1 MRRYLDQ
8 KLRLHLL
15 RVVDAL
21 EVHGSLLKASTA
33 LGVSQP
39 ALTRSLKDLEEL
51 VGARLFER
59 HTRGVRAT
67 EAGMV
72 LVRSGRRILA
82 ELRRTEEDLD
92 LFTGAFGGIAA
103 VGALP
108 TAAAGLAPA
117 VVIKLKAENPAFRI
131 RLEEGRTEE
140 LLPLLAAGQ
149 IDLIVGRFY
158 EVSPQDIFLRQE
170 LWSDPMAIVART
182 GHPLFRDEE
191 LDLEALGRFEFIL
204 PVAPVRVATEIE
216 LVLEALG
223 LDSGAALLSTSY
235 NFTREILLS
244 TNAFTI
250 VPPMVLLGDLNRGTL
265 AMRPIPVEYPL
276 RPAGVITVRDRNVNG
291 AANAFIRCLKDNIEA
306 IVAHGL
312 ATIRPEASR

>member
-8 KLRLHLL
+8 KLRFNLL

-21 EVHGSLLKASTA
+21 EVHGSLLKASSA
-33 LGVSQP
+33 LGLSQP

-51 VGARLFER
+51 VGTQLFER
-59 HTRGVRAT
+59 HSRGVRPT

-92 LFTGAFGGIAA
+92 LFTGAFGGVAA
-103 VGALP
+103 IGALP

-117 VVIKLKAENPAFRI
+117 VLIKLKAENPAFRI

-149 IDLIVGRFY
+149 IDLIIGRFY

-182 GHPLFRDEE
+182 AHPLFRREDLDRTE
-191 LDLEALGRFEFIL
+191 LTAFDFIL

-216 LVLEALG
+216 AVLEALG
-223 LDSGAALLSTSY
+223 LDPRSALLSTSY

-244 TNAFTI
+244 TDAFTI

-276 RPAGVITVRDRNVNG
+276 RPAGVITVRNRNLNG
-291 AANAFIRCLKDNIEA
+291 AATAFIRCLKDNIEE
-306 IVAHGL
+306 IVTHGL
-312 ATIRPEASR
+312 ATISGDVPS

>member
-15 RVVDAL
+15 RVIDAL

-51 VGARLFER
+51 VGTRLFER
-59 HTRGVRAT
+59 HTRGVRPT
-67 EAGMV
+67 DAGMV

-92 LFTGAFGGIAA
+92 LFSNAAGGVAA
-103 VGALP
+103 IGALP

-117 VVIKLKAENPAFRI
+117 VLTKLKSENPGFRI

-149 IDLIVGRFY
+149 IDLIIGRFY

-182 GHPLFRDEE
+182 DHPLFRSEP
-191 LDLEALGRFEFIL
+191 LDLSHLSSFELVL

-216 LVLEALG
+216 AVLEKLALA
-223 LDSGAALLSTSY
+223 SSSALLSTSY

-244 TNAFTI
+244 TDAFTI

-265 AMRPIPVEYPL
+265 AMRAIPVEYPL
-276 RPAGVITVRDRNVNG
+276 RPAGVITVRDRNLNG
-291 AANAFIRCLKDNIEA
+291 AATAFIRCLKDNIEE
-306 IVAHGL
+306 IVANGL
-312 ATIRPEASR
+312 ATIRAG